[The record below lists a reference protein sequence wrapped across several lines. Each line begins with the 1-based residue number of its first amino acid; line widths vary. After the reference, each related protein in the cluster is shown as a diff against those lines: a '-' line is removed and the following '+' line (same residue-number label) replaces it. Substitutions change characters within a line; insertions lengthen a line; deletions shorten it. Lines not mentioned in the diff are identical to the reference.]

1 MQIEE
6 NWNYFTGSLT
16 NFAKI
21 LVYLSV
27 NISLNWGIAPSK
39 IFNKSQGIN

>member
-21 LVYLSV
+21 LVTSV